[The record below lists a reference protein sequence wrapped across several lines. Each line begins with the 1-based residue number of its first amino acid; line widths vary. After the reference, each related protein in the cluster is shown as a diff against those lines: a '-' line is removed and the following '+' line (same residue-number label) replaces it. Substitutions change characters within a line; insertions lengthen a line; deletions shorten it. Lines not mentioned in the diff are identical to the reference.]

1 MKGEVKIFNGN
12 ASEKLAEAICEHL
25 GLKLGESKVGRFSDG
40 EVEVEIKESTRGADV
55 FVIQSTCHPVNENLM
70 ELLIML
76 DALKRA
82 SAEHITAVIPY
93 FGYARQD
100 RKVAPRAPISAKLV
114 SNLIAAAGAD
124 HVLTTDLHVGQIQGF
139 FDIPVDNL
147 FAISILKEKVE
158 TLYPNYEFVVVS
170 PDVGGARRARYF
182 AKRLKNGVSMALIDK
197 RRPAP
202 NVSAV
207 YNVVGDVNQKYALIV
222 DDIVDTAGT
231 LVKGAESLIERGA
244 KGVFAACTHA
254 VLSGPAVE
262 RLKKSAIQKLIV
274 TDTVPLTADTQAL
287 GDKITVV
294 SVAPLLAEAIKRIH
308 EGKSVSSLFE
318 EIETLG

>member
-1 MKGEVKIFNGN
+1 MRGEIKVFCGN
-12 ASEKLAEAICEHL
+12 SNPEFARKVCDYL
-25 GLKLGESKVGRFSDG
+25 GLELGRAKVGRFSDG
-40 EVEVEIKESTRGADV
+40 EIEVEIQESVRGADTY
-55 FVIQSTCHPVNENLM
+55 VIQSTCPPTNDNLM

-82 SAEHITAVIPY
+82 SAANITAVIPY

-114 SNLIAAAGAD
+114 ANLISRAGAER
-124 HVLTTDLHVGQIQGF
+124 VLSMDLHAGQIQGF

-147 FAISILKEKVE
+147 YATPALKEKIE
-158 TLYPNYEFVVVS
+158 SLYPDHEFVVVS
-170 PDVGGARRARYF
+170 PDAGGAKRARYF

-202 NVSAV
+202 NVSEV
-207 YNVVGDVNQKYALIV
+207 YNIIGDVSGKHALVV

-231 LVKGAESLIERGA
+231 LCKAADALIEYGA

-254 VLSGPAVE
+254 VLSGPA
-262 RLKKSAIQKLIV
+262 IQRIGASPIEKLVV
-274 TDTVPLTADTQAL
+274 TDTIPLSPAAEEL
-287 GDKITVV
+287 KNIEMV
-294 SVAPLLAEAIKRIH
+294 SVAPIFAEAIKRIH
-308 EGKSVSSLFE
+308 TGESVSSLFE
-318 EIETLG
+318 EIESIG

>member
-1 MKGEVKIFNGN
+1 MKGEIKIFHGN
-12 ASEKLAEAICEHL
+12 ANKKLTEAICDHL

-40 EVEVEIKESTRGADV
+40 EVEVEIKESTREADV
-55 FVIQSTCHPVNENLM
+55 FVIQSTCPPVNENLM

-82 SAEHITAVIPY
+82 SANRITAVIPY

-114 SNLIAAAGAD
+114 ANLIATAGAD
-124 HVLTTDLHVGQIQGF
+124 HVLTVDLHVGQIQGF

-147 FAISILKEKVE
+147 FAISVLKDKVE
-158 TLYPNYEFVVVS
+158 KLYPDYEFVVVS

-202 NVSAV
+202 NVSEV

-231 LVKGAESLIERGA
+231 LVKAADSLIERGA

-274 TDTVPLTADTQAL
+274 TDTIPLTADAQAL
-287 GDKITVV
+287 GDKIDVV